1 MRTFAPTKKIF
12 NTLFFASLAGTALLG
27 GCKEP
32 PATNTA
38 DAGSPSGSP
47 AGTTPAS
54 GDASSKA
61 KPYEG
66 TNILLGEYGSMTG
79 STATFGKSS
88 HNGIEMAKEE
98 INAAGGV
105 LGKQVE
111 VTALDDKGVADEAA
125 TVVKRLITQDNVLAV
140 LGEVAS
146 SRSLAAAPICQ
157 SAGVP
162 MISPSSTNPAV
173 TEKGDFIF
181 RTCFIDPFQGTVGA
195 KFAKDTLKA
204 SKAAVLTDV
213 KNDYSVGLAKFFE
226 EEFSKN
232 GGQIVAKASYSEGD
246 KDFRAQLTGIKGK
259 NPDVI
264 YIPGYYTDAGNIAI
278 QARSLGMKQPLLGGD
293 GWDSDKLAAIG
304 KGAVQGSYFSSHYS
318 PESKDPRVT
327 KFVAD
332 YKKKYGATPDSLA
345 ACAYDAT
352 KLMCDAIKRAGNTDR
367 DKIRDAI
374 AETKEFPGVTGNITI
389 DAQRNAV
396 KPAVMLQVMG
406 KEFKYVATIN
416 P

>member
-1 MRTFAPTKKIF
+1 MQLLSMENRASSAAICAALA
-12 NTLFFASLAGTALLG
+12 LFLG

-32 PATNTA
+32 PAATSNSA
-38 DAGSPSGSP
+38 DSNAAPSTSSTTQGGSV
-47 AGTTPAS
+47 T
-54 GDASSKA
+54 KA

-66 TNILLGEYGSMTG
+66 DTILLGEFGSMTG
-79 STATFGKSS
+79 STASFGKSS
-88 HNGIEMAKEE
+88 HNGITMAVEE
-98 INAAGGV
+98 INAAGGI

-111 VTALDDKGVADEAA
+111 VKALDDKSVPEEAA
-125 TVVKRLITQDNVLAV
+125 TVVKRLITQDNVLGI

-195 KFAKDTLKA
+195 KFAKDNLKA

-213 KNDYSVGLAKFFE
+213 KNDYSVGLAQFFK
-226 EEFSKN
+226 EEFAKG
-232 GGQIVAKASYSEGD
+232 GGQIVAEASYSEGD
-246 KDFRAQLTGIKGK
+246 KDFRAQLTTIKTK

-264 YIPGYYTDAGNIAI
+264 YIPGYYTDVGNLAI
-278 QARSLGMKQPLLGGD
+278 QARSLGLKQPLLGGD
-293 GWDSDKLAAIG
+293 GWDSPKLTEIG
-304 KGAVQGSYFSSHYS
+304 KGAIQGAYFSSHYS
-318 PESKDPRVT
+318 PESKDPRVV
-327 KFVAD
+327 KFVTA
-332 YKKKYGATPDSLA
+332 YKKKHGTTPDALV
-345 ACAYDAT
+345 ACAYDAA
-352 KLMCDAIKRAGNTDR
+352 KVMCDAIKKAGSTDR

-374 AETKEFPGVTGNITI
+374 ATTKNYPGVTGDITI
-389 DAQRNAV
+389 DEKRNAV
-396 KPAVMLQVMG
+396 KPAVILQVKG
-406 KEFKYVATIN
+406 NDFKYVSTIK